1 VVVSRSE
8 PDELDMVLEQK
19 DLSRMLETAIVAAR
33 LSGQRA
39 MEEIDFVKV
48 STKNPTELVTQADAR
63 CQQII
68 IDRIKENYPDHGFI
82 AEEGDGT
89 KMFKQPP
96 RGEDLLWWVIDP
108 IDGTNNFAH
117 RILLF
122 AVSIG
127 IMYEGEPIIGVIFEP
142 ATESMFTAVV
152 GGEAQLNGR
161 RITASEDAMDKF
173 ASVGLDSHFESGVPA
188 WTRELIQ
195 RTRFRNL
202 GSTAL
207 QLAYVAKGSMIA
219 AIANTP
225 KLWDIAAGMVIAEA
239 AGAVVTDWQGQRILP
254 IDLDSYDGQQFPL
267 MVANEKVHAQITA
280 MLRH

>member
-1 VVVSRSE
+1 MSRLES
-8 PDELDMVLEQK
+8 DEKDMALEQK

-33 LSGQRA
+33 LGGQRA
-39 MEEIDFVKV
+39 MEEIEF
-48 STKNPTELVTQADAR
+48 TKTSLKNASELVTQADAR
-63 CQQII
+63 CQKII
-68 IDRIKENYPDHGFI
+68 VDRIKENYPDHGFI
-82 AEEGDGT
+82 AEEGDGG

-96 RGEDLLWWVIDP
+96 RGEELLWWVIDP
-108 IDGTNNFAH
+108 IDGTNNFSH
-117 RILLF
+117 RMLLF

-161 RITASEDAMDKF
+161 RITAGQDAMDKF

-188 WTRELIQ
+188 WTCELIK

-219 AIANTP
+219 TIANTP
-225 KLWDIAAGMVIAEA
+225 KLWDFAAGLVIAEA

-254 IDLDSYDGQQFPL
+254 IDMDEYEGREYPII
-267 MVANEKVHAQITA
+267 AATEKVHPQIVE
-280 MLRH
+280 MLQH